1 MTSLRRNIL
10 TRGYEL
16 DGRGRVSLGT
26 VARYFEV
33 VRWEA
38 IRREGSPLRD
48 VFHDGGRLVMRA
60 QYVELLASIRS
71 LEELS
76 IEVEV
81 ARVGGSSIH
90 FLSRLTR
97 GGELAALNQSVVVAI
112 GPDKLPK
119 RAPDSVRAS
128 ASAAPLRTLPTLNV
142 VPAAAAFTSRAYVR
156 PSDLDSL
163 DHVNHSRYI
172 DYADDAYQHAR
183 ACGAYGVD
191 LPDGGHAV
199 TVEYDRE
206 TKLSSELLA
215 ERHLL
220 VHTWP
225 EASSQFGFELVDPL
239 DGKRVCRAMIEA
251 SHEAASTRF
260 AGLAARM

>member
-1 MTSLRRNIL
+1 MSMLRRTIL

-16 DGRGRVSLGT
+16 DGRGRASLGT

-38 IRREGSPLRD
+38 IRQEGSPLRD
-48 VFHDGGRLVMRA
+48 VFRDGGRLVMRA
-60 QYVELLASIRS
+60 QYVELLTAIRS
-71 LEELS
+71 LEELTL
-76 IEVEV
+76 EVEV

-90 FLSRLTR
+90 FLSRLLR

-112 GPDKLPK
+112 GADKLPK

-128 ASAAPLRTLPTLNV
+128 ATGATLRELPQLLEPPSE
-142 VPAAAAFTSRAYVR
+142 PAFSSRAYVR

-183 ACGAYGVD
+183 AHDAYGAAV
-191 LPDGGHAV
+191 PDGGHAV
-199 TVEYDRE
+199 LIEYERE
-206 TKLSSELLA
+206 TKLSTELLA
-215 ERHLL
+215 ERHLIM
-220 VHTWP
+220 HTWP
-225 EASSQFGFELVDPL
+225 TAHSAFGFELVDPV
-239 DGKRVCRAMIEA
+239 DGKRVSRAMIEA
-251 SHEAASTRF
+251 SHEAASRF
-260 AGLAARM
+260 AGLAPRV